1 MEEKEEEK
9 KKKKKISNSMGR
21 ILNAKIQNSNKEHIN
36 IKYASIED
44 VSRNKREDN
53 AGPHTSK
60 IRAGLLG
67 AAFRVMS
74 YGYFILFR
82 LIKLLYYVLK
92 TCHIIFVQLYYWN
105 CMGDGGP
112 LAS

>member
-1 MEEKEEEK
+1 MKPQED
-9 KKKKKISNSMGR
+9 R
-21 ILNAKIQNSNKEHIN
+21 IIPKDSPI
-36 IKYASIED
+36 
-44 VSRNKREDN
+44 
-53 AGPHTSK
+53 GPHMCIHISI

-67 AAFRVMS
+67 ADLRVMS
-74 YGYFILFR
+74 YGYFLIFL

-92 TCHIIFVQLYYWN
+92 TCHIKFVQLNYWN

>member
-1 MEEKEEEK
+1 MC
-9 KKKKKISNSMGR
+9 I
-21 ILNAKIQNSNKEHIN
+21 HI
-36 IKYASIED
+36 
-44 VSRNKREDN
+44 
-53 AGPHTSK
+53 SK

-67 AAFRVMS
+67 AALRVMC
-74 YGYFILFR
+74 YGYFIIFL
-82 LIKLLYYVLK
+82 LIKLLHYVLK